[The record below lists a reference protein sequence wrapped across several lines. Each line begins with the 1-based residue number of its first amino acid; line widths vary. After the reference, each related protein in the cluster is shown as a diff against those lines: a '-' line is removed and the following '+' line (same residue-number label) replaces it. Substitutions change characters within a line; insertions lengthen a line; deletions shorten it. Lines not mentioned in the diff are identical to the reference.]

1 MEGPREST
9 LWEAA
14 SVADNAPIFVY
25 AVNYPK
31 YKVKENKTQ
40 ALVSALMLTVAGSG
54 LFAASSLTKPPSQS
68 WDEFNQFRQG
78 CILFFCVSTFC
89 FMTAVILSYI
99 FMVLFL
105 TDPTLTIKDAQKGV
119 GPMLYRMPKVR
130 HHFHF
135 ITLLGKAN
143 GGAFVSHPTTHM
155 ALCDSHSLAPI
166 TGVFRRWLHYLGGR
180 HDLFLSVHAL
190 WPRHG

>member
-68 WDEFNQFRQG
+68 WDEFNHTVSAG
-78 CILFFCVSTFC
+78 VHPILLRLDV
-89 FMTAVILSYI
+89 
-99 FMVLFL
+99 
-105 TDPTLTIKDAQKGV
+105 
-119 GPMLYRMPKVR
+119 
-130 HHFHF
+130 
-135 ITLLGKAN
+135 
-143 GGAFVSHPTTHM
+143 
-155 ALCDSHSLAPI
+155 LAP
-166 TGVFRRWLHYLGGR
+166 
-180 HDLFLSVHAL
+180 
-190 WPRHG
+190 

>member
-105 TDPTLTIKDAQKGV
+105 TDPTLTIKDAQKV
-119 GPMLYRMPKVR
+119 GPMLYRMPKVY
-130 HHFHF
+130 
-135 ITLLGKAN
+135 
-143 GGAFVSHPTTHM
+143 FVAVATS
-155 ALCDSHSLAPI
+155 A
-166 TGVFRRWLHYLGGR
+166 W
-180 HDLFLSVHAL
+180 
-190 WPRHG
+190 